1 MVLKRFFSQD
11 KAATTYNL
19 PCVDSH
25 MMIFSIDGT
34 STNWT
39 RILALDMRSP
49 ILFIGGKSNGDWQT
63 WT

>member
-1 MVLKRFFSQD
+1 MVLKRFYSQD
-11 KAATTYNL
+11 EPAADYNL

-25 MMIFSIDGT
+25 MMIFSLGNT
-34 STNWT
+34 SINWT

-49 ILFIGGKSNGDWQT
+49 ILFIGGKSNGNWQA